1 MKNFVLVFALIMT
14 VACVIAPS
22 REGSGMSL
30 SVTPSTSPT
39 EDSVVYLV
47 IGTVNVRECPSTTC
61 RVIGNLFVGDHA
73 VVEGSC
79 GSGKWCKIQFEGGS
93 AYVFA
98 PCLGM
103 EGVCR

>member
-1 MKNFVLVFALIMT
+1 MRKSVLVFVLIMT
-14 VACVIAPS
+14 MACVATPVQI
-22 REGSGMSL
+22 GSGISL
-30 SVTPSTSPT
+30 SVTPSTIPT
-39 EDSVVYLV
+39 DDSTTYPVV
-47 IGTVNVRECPSTTC
+47 GTVNVRECPSTTC
-61 RVIGNLFVGDHA
+61 RVIGNLFVGDFA

-79 GSGKWCKIQFEGGS
+79 SSGKWCKIQFKGGI